1 MSEIVLVLEN
11 LGVYI
16 YRESWGSAIEKRQ
29 KQTGCPCAWG
39 TAVEVGG
46 E

>member
-1 MSEIVLVLEN
+1 MFEIVLVLEN

-16 YRESWGSAIEKRQ
+16 YRESQGSAIEKKQ
-29 KQTGCPCAWG
+29 KGTGFTCARG
-39 TAVEVGG
+39 IEVEVGG